1 MIVRAIYR
9 QLIITKATG
18 EGNGERNKK
27 NPTGNEPIA
36 QNKKNFLWFWA
47 SILVR
52 TGFSFFVC
60 LFDCGLCLSRPVL
73 KIQWQIRRLF
83 YLQPVGHGRL
93 VTLSRTGWKHE
104 GRGKQNTQKREWCHN
119 IKTWRCMIFFLPF
132 PSPRRLATRKLSALF
147 FPLLFNVQRVWQ
159 NDLSSLSTVSVKLPT
174 SFSIESINNPFF
186 FCFVFFFLLVQ
197 FRRMPPPLISS
208 NGLRQSLTQHQIVR
222 TKLRNTFWIDVST

>member
-18 EGNGERNKK
+18 EGNGEREKK

-36 QNKKNFLWFWA
+36 QNKKSFLWFWA

-119 IKTWRCMIFFLPF
+119 IKTWRCMIFFLAF
-132 PSPRRLATRKLSALF
+132 SFAKEISHSQIVCSFLSPTIQCSKGVTKRF
-147 FPLLFNVQRVWQ
+147 
-159 NDLSSLSTVSVKLPT
+159 
-174 SFSIESINNPFF
+174 E
-186 FCFVFFFLLVQ
+186 LLVHR
-197 FRRMPPPLISS
+197 FR
-208 NGLRQSLTQHQIVR
+208 QIANLFQYR
-222 TKLRNTFWIDVST
+222 INQ